1 MTKLSRSVSML
12 AVVIAAVAAMSTQTP
27 REKTGSEA
35 AFQQLASLTG
45 EWAGMQDGMPV
56 QEKYTLTANGSA
68 VMAETK
74 PQDEPSM
81 ITMFTVDGDHLI
93 ATHYC
98 SARNQPQMAAMPDD
112 LRKGLIFQLQRV
124 TGMKTADDWHN
135 TGVTIT
141 LDDVNHMTQKWTWTY
156 QGKSGTRVF
165 HYARKSS

>member
-1 MTKLSRSVSML
+1 MTKLSSSVSIVTIVL
-12 AVVIAAVAAMSTQTP
+12 AAAAAMSTQTP
-27 REKTGSEA
+27 GVKTGSEA
-35 AFQQLASLTG
+35 AFQQLASL
-45 EWAGMQDGMPV
+45 AGDWEAMQDGMPV
-56 QEKYTLTANGSA
+56 RETYTLTADGST

-74 PQDEPSM
+74 PQGEPSM

-112 LRKGLIFQLQRV
+112 LSKGLTFQLQRV

-135 TGVTIT
+135 TGLTIT
-141 LDDVNHMTQKWTWTY
+141 LDDRNHMTQKWTWTY
-156 QGKSGTRVF
+156 KGKSGARVF

>member
-1 MTKLSRSVSML
+1 MTKLSRSVSIVTIVL
-12 AVVIAAVAAMSTQTP
+12 AAAAAMSTQTP
-27 REKTGSEA
+27 GVKTGSEA
-35 AFQQLASLTG
+35 AFQQLASLAG
-45 EWAGMQDGMPV
+45 EWAGMQDDPV
-56 QEKYTLTANGSA
+56 QETYTLTANGSA

-112 LRKGLIFQLQRV
+112 LSKGLTFQLQRV

-135 TGVTIT
+135 TGLTIT
-141 LDDVNHMTQKWTWTY
+141 LDDRNHMTQKWTWAY
-156 QGKSGTRVF
+156 KGKTGATVF